1 MLGIVIVNYLDYART
16 ERFIRDELSRISRP
30 YRVVVVD
37 NGNDASGAETLR
49 QHTGCQVLVQE
60 NSGFAAGCN
69 AGAAALCEDP
79 EVDVIL
85 FTNNDIHLQ
94 TDDVVDRLMVKLR
107 ERPDIGVIGPE
118 IIGTDGRR
126 QSPEPYL
133 GLWKRFVWMYLST
146 PFLSRK
152 AKRRIFRLDYSGQ
165 AAEGECYRVMG
176 SFFMCP
182 REAWEQAGG
191 MDPHTFL
198 YAEEPILSER
208 MLRVDRKT
216 YFLPSVTVVHEHGAT
231 IGKHLDWKKAAW
243 LQFQSNAYYYRA
255 YKGYPAWQTTL
266 AGWIYRLILCLK
278 R

>member
-1 MLGIVIVNYLDYART
+1 MLGIVVVNYLDYART

-60 NSGFAAGCN
+60 NSGFATGCN
-69 AGAAALCEDP
+69 AGAAALCKDP

-94 TDDVVDRLMVKLR
+94 TDDVVDRLVVKLR